1 VVIAPGIAGGAN
13 WSPSAYDARQH
24 LFFVGALHLPTRYI
38 AHEARG
44 PDSSVSQYA
53 STQNTDEAW
62 GTLSALDLAHGGK
75 LKWQV
80 KTPEPLIGGVLAT
93 AGGLV
98 FSGAGQG
105 VFAAFDGANGKQLWS
120 YQCAAGVNA
129 PPVTYAAGGKQFVAV
144 AVGGNALFG
153 FKQGDMVMAFGLPE

>member
-1 VVIAPGIAGGAN
+1 VIAPGIAGGAN
-13 WSPSAYDARQH
+13 WSPSAYDPMAQ

-38 AHEARG
+38 AHEVRATDG
-44 PDSSVSQYA
+44 TVTQYA

-62 GTLSALDLAHGGK
+62 GTLTALDLADGGK

-80 KTPEPLIGGVLAT
+80 KTDEPLIGGVLAT

-98 FSGAGQG
+98 FSGAGKG
-105 VFAAFDGANGKQLWS
+105 VFAAFDGVTGQQLWS
-120 YQCAAGVNA
+120 YQCDAGVNA
-129 PPVTYAAGGKQFVAV
+129 PPITYAIDGKQFVVV
-144 AVGGNALFG
+144 AAGGNALFG